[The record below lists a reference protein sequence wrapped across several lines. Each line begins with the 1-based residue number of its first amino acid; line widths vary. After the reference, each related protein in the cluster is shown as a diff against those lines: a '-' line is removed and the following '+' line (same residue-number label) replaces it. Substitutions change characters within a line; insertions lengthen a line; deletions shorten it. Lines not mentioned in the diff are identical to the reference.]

1 MARGTSPEPRGSP
14 SSAWTAVASIVIERA
29 IAGRRR
35 LSRVHG
41 RALKQFAATL
51 YLAGSASLLLS
62 AWQAPDAGLSGA
74 ASAVGGLHLLL
85 LLGLGTMIAVTSLP
99 SSERPQPCA
108 VPDAEPSDGLREL
121 MAHMHHAL
129 RTPLNAVIGFS
140 EVMACEL
147 HGPLGHSRY
156 QEYAHHICESGGRL
170 LKSSEDALAVT
181 QAMTALMTD
190 RTRGRPEQVAA
201 GALLRQAWTAI
212 GDAAPV
218 VPTGCDAL
226 VISCERRATAQ
237 ALEHLIRHA
246 LTLAGPDAVEI
257 SAWPKGSPRL
267 QVRVW
272 AGAGRKGSDCGDL
285 HIIVARLL
293 LEAQGATLICSG
305 GEASWSASVGF
316 GSGG

>member
-1 MARGTSPEPRGSP
+1 MARGTSPKPRGSP
-14 SSAWTAVASIVIERA
+14 SNTWAAVASMVIERA
-29 IAGRRR
+29 SAGRSRW
-35 LSRVHG
+35 SRV
-41 RALKQFAATL
+41 RRRPFTQFAATL
-51 YLAGSASLLLS
+51 YLAGLASLVLS

-74 ASAVGGLHLLL
+74 ASAVGDLQLLV
-85 LLGLGTMIAVTSLP
+85 LLGLGTMIAVPSLA
-99 SSERPQPCA
+99 SSERPQACA
-108 VPDAEPSDGLREL
+108 LPDAEPSDGLRQL

-181 QAMTALMTD
+181 QAMTSLMTD
-190 RTRGRPEQVAA
+190 RARGRPEQVAA

-212 GDAAPV
+212 GDTPPV
-218 VPTGCDAL
+218 LPTGCDAL

-246 LTLAGPDAVEI
+246 LTLAAPDAVEI
-257 SAWPKGSPRL
+257 TAWSKGSPRL
-267 QVRVW
+267 QLRVW
-272 AGAGRKGSDCGDL
+272 AAAGRQGSDCGDL
-285 HIIVARLL
+285 HLMVARLL
-293 LEAQGATLICSG
+293 LEAQGATLICSAS
-305 GEASWSASVGF
+305 ETSWSASVGF
-316 GSGG
+316 GPGG

>member
-1 MARGTSPEPRGSP
+1 MARGTSPGPRGSP
-14 SSAWTAVASIVIERA
+14 SNAWAAVASMVFERA
-29 IAGRRR
+29 SAGWRR
-35 LSRVHG
+35 LS
-41 RALKQFAATL
+41 ALRRRPFKQFAATL
-51 YLAGSASLLLS
+51 YLAGLASLLLS
-62 AWQAPDAGLSGA
+62 AWQAPIAGSSGTA
-74 ASAVGGLHLLL
+74 FAVGGLHLLG
-85 LLGLGTMIAVTSLP
+85 LLGLGTMIAVTSLA
-99 SSERPQPCA
+99 SSERPLPCA
-108 VPDAEPSDGLREL
+108 VPDAEPSDGLRQL

-156 QEYAHHICESGGRL
+156 QEYAHHICESGERL

-246 LTLAGPDAVEI
+246 LTLAGPDAVEVT
-257 SAWPKGSPRL
+257 AWPKGSPCL

-272 AGAGRKGSDCGDL
+272 AAAGRKGSDCGDL
-285 HIIVARLL
+285 HIIFARLL
-293 LEAQGATLICSG
+293 LEAQGATLVCSR
-305 GEASWSASVGF
+305 GETSWSASVGF
-316 GSGG
+316 GPGG